1 MNRIEAKLDNDP
13 KVESSSEEQHEL
25 YEDVTPIEQMYEDFM
40 WDYGLLF
47 RFRDTVQ
54 ALTSFGYNSIDEL
67 DVRIFY
73 LVC

>member
-1 MNRIEAKLDNDP
+1 MAQGEK
-13 KVESSSEEQHEL
+13 EEQDEL

-54 ALTSFGYNSIDEL
+54 ALTSFGYNHIDES

-73 LVC
+73 LIC